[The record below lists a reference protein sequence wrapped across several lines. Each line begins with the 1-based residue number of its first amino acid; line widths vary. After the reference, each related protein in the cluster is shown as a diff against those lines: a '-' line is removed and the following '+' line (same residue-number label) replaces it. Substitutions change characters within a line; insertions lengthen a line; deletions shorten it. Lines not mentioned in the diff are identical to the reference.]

1 MSIQNTV
8 LRYLEALSKERL
20 MSTQTVKAYEADLRQ
35 FVAWLTSAGINQICE
50 TSNLSAQQ
58 LRAFW
63 AQRRN
68 QGLSAQSM
76 KRAQSAMRGF
86 FKYALKHGLINKN
99 PMSSIE
105 SPRAQR
111 PLPKALNESDVA
123 TIINS
128 PATDNPL
135 GIRDRAILEVLYGS
149 GLRVSELTDL
159 AINQIDFDNLVLRV
173 TGKGSKERVIPMTE
187 IAAKALQEYINRR
200 HSDFPES
207 ANIEYVF
214 LNRHGS
220 QISPRSIA
228 RMIDKY
234 VRQLAMM
241 KNISPHQFRHSFAT
255 HLLNNGADIRA
266 VQEMLGHESLSTTQ
280 IYTKI
285 SKERLLQTY
294 RQTHPRSGESR

>member
-1 MSIQNTV
+1 MSIQDTV

-20 MSTQTVKAYEADLRQ
+20 MSAQTVKAYEADLRQ
-35 FVAWLTSAGINQICE
+35 FVTWLASTGIINISE

-86 FKYALKHGLINKN
+86 FKYALKHGLINRN

-111 PLPKALNESDVA
+111 PLPKALNETDVA
-123 TIINS
+123 MIINS
-128 PATDNPL
+128 PATDSAMGL
-135 GIRDRAILEVLYGS
+135 RDRAILEVLYGS
-149 GLRVSELTDL
+149 GLRVSELADL
-159 AINQIDFDNLVLRV
+159 TISQIDVENLLLRV
-173 TGKGSKERVIPMTE
+173 TGKGNKERIIPMTD
-187 IAAKALQEYINRR
+187 IAARALQEYISRR
-200 HSDFPES
+200 NSDFPGS
-207 ANIEYVF
+207 AAVEYVF
-214 LNRHGS
+214 LNRHGG
-220 QISPRSIA
+220 QISTRSIA

-280 IYTKI
+280 IYTRI

-294 RQTHPRSGESR
+294 RQTHPRSGDSR